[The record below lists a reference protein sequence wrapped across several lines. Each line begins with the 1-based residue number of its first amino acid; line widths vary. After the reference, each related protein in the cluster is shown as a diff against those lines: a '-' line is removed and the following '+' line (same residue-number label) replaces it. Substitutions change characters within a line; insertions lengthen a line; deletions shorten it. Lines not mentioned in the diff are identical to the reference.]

1 MKLLKVDTL
10 EEARKKLHSAVQ
22 WSLLDTE
29 EITIQSSID
38 RVLAEDIYSPCM
50 VPEFPRSTVD
60 GYAVIAKDTMGAS
73 DSLPVFLDIVE
84 EIEIGYP
91 STHVLKSGQ
100 CAYVPTGGMVPEG
113 ADAMVMVE
121 YSELFDEIKVAI
133 YSTVSSGSN
142 IISIGED
149 RKEGQLMLKKGTL
162 VRAQEVGTLASVGIE
177 TVKVYKMPT
186 LTIISTG
193 DELVGLKDQAKLG
206 QIHDINTYAIESM
219 ATKQGFKVKQTYVLK
234 DEEELLQKAVSQAME
249 DSDIVVVSGGSS
261 QGKKDITAKVLNE
274 LSQPGVFTHGIALK
288 PGKPTILG
296 VDDKSKTILI
306 GLPGHPAAA
315 LIVFQLIVV
324 WLKETFEERP
334 KNIQVLA
341 KMETNVASAPGRLT
355 CQLVKLIQS
364 NGAYIARPI
373 LGKSGLMSTLT
384 ESDGYIF
391 IDQNHEGLN
400 VGEMVYVHL
409 L

>member
-10 EEARKKLHSAVQ
+10 KEAREKLYSAVK
-22 WSLLDTE
+22 WPFLDTE
-29 EITIQSSID
+29 EVSIRSSID
-38 RVLAEDIYSPCM
+38 RVLAEDLYSPCM

-60 GYAVIAKDTMGAS
+60 GYAVVAKDTMGAS

-91 STHVLKSGQ
+91 STHVLKSGE

-121 YSELFDEIKVAI
+121 YSELFDETKVAI
-133 YSTVSSGSN
+133 YGTASSGSN
-142 IISIGED
+142 IISVGED
-149 RKEGQLMLKKGTL
+149 RKKGQLMLKKGTL
-162 VRAQEVGTLASVGIE
+162 IRAQEVGTLASVGID
-177 TVKVYKMPT
+177 TVQVYKKPT

-193 DELVGLKDQAKLG
+193 DELVDIRDTTKPG

-219 ATKQGFKVKQTYVLK
+219 AKKQGFLVQRTYVLK
-234 DEEELLQKAVSQAME
+234 DQEELLIQAVSEAME
-249 DSDIVVVSGGSS
+249 DSAIVAVSGGSS
-261 QGKKDITAKVLNE
+261 QGKKDITAKVLDE

-296 VDDKSKTILI
+296 VDDKSKTVLM

-315 LIVFQLIVV
+315 LIVFQLIGI
-324 WLKETFEERP
+324 WLKEKFEERP
-334 KNIQVLA
+334 ENIQVLA

-355 CQLVKLIQS
+355 CQLVKLVQTEK
-364 NGAYIARPI
+364 GYIARPI

-384 ESDGYIF
+384 ESDGYVF

-400 VGEMVYVHL
+400 IGEAVYVHL